1 MPQNKI
7 IVSTLLIEL
16 YIVFGLLSRCDEKA
30 RWIRAV
36 WKCQLLIDQIC
47 IFTVQR
53 GYVVKCLR
61 VFSSTCKYFVIILL
75 HMTTWSI

>member
-16 YIVFGLLSRCDEKA
+16 YIVFGLLILQSLMTIQSRCDKKA

-36 WKCQLLIDQIC
+36 WKC
-47 IFTVQR
+47 
-53 GYVVKCLR
+53 
-61 VFSSTCKYFVIILL
+61 
-75 HMTTWSI
+75 